1 MTEYTEKKWTKLNDL
16 LQQRHGHRSV
26 LNASTGVSFL
36 VYFFQAASC
45 NEPGR
50 FTTHIRLITLFK
62 DDLPCRRLV
71 GGWSYSYHGVINQ
84 CQSLVDAI
92 QIVIHRV
99 IQITYLK

>member
-26 LNASTGVSFL
+26 LDASTGVSFL

-50 FTTHIRLITLFK
+50 FTSHIRLITPFK
-62 DDLPCRRLV
+62 DDLSCRRLV

-92 QIVIHRV
+92 QIVIYRV
-99 IQITYLK
+99 IQIRQIE